1 MGESNRNQGFSN
13 PPSLF
18 HIETTVPTN
27 PAQSAVP
34 ELITKKYLAARFGLI
49 HPSGRITYKRLYEK
63 VLTPSVI
70 AALNCTEQ
78 EIRNCRVKTFT
89 RQQTLVLIQILG
101 L

>member
-1 MGESNRNQGFSN
+1 MGESNRNQALNN
-13 PPSLF
+13 PHAIW
-18 HIETTVPTN
+18 HIETAAPTI
-27 PAQSAVP
+27 PAHSDVP

-49 HPSGRITYKRLYEK
+49 HPSGSIAYKRLYDK
-63 VLTPSVI
+63 VLTPAVI